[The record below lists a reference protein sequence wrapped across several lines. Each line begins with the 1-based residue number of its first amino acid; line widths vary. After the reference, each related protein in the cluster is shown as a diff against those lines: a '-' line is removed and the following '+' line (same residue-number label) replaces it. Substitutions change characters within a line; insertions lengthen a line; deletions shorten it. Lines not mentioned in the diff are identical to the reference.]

1 MAKSTRDHRQKMS
14 VRLRPRYRGS
24 GCGGTLR
31 RFPIS
36 LSSSRTISWESGER
50 LIHSVPRLL
59 RKTRD
64 VCARGPPLQPYFVVF
79 EKFLTLPLYR
89 RRGDGSGH
97 SGSRFDQVITRRK
110 IKKTKTLPQ
119 SAICTAPK
127 KGIYLLMEVFSL
139 PYGMRDH
146 FFRPYSSTLNIRFAE
161 L

>member
-1 MAKSTRDHRQKMS
+1 MS
-14 VRLRPRYRGS
+14 VRLRPRCRDS

-89 RRGDGSGH
+89 RHVAPWWRQWSQWFSFRPSNH
-97 SGSRFDQVITRRK
+97 S
-110 IKKTKTLPQ
+110 
-119 SAICTAPK
+119 
-127 KGIYLLMEVFSL
+127 
-139 PYGMRDH
+139 MRDKNKLK
-146 FFRPYSSTLNIRFAE
+146 RSSKVLYVLLQKRNVPINNIIHYHIVRAITSSD
-161 L
+161 LILLS